1 MISSKCTTT
10 KAKAKAKM
18 KTTVTI
24 IQRFKNMGKWLII
37 FIDAFVYIGNLTS
50 KPNASVDCPLSAY
63 FMVKTKYDVK
73 LMTDAHKEYVL
84 QQVAM
89 MGIGSMLALF
99 ACGLGLLGQFSPED
113 VHSQIELPGF

>member
-1 MISSKCTTT
+1 
-10 KAKAKAKM
+10 
-18 KTTVTI
+18 
-24 IQRFKNMGKWLII
+24 MGKWLII